1 VLRNKMAKCPDIG
14 ATRRRAVAARR
25 LLLEAQQ
32 RTKRRLVNGCL
43 AYRSLV
49 TADRDGVDA
58 ESRPSMTEARARDKI
73 AEGPAARR
81 KAWRDT
87 LAPAGRAPRRPVRRS
102 PEPVWRCRKKLGN
115 YGKSWA

>member
-1 VLRNKMAKCPDIG
+1 VLQQGGEMPRH
-14 ATRRRAVAARR
+14 RRYQENARLRPRR

-58 ESRPSMTEARARDKI
+58 ESRPSMTEARAR
-73 AEGPAARR
+73 
-81 KAWRDT
+81 
-87 LAPAGRAPRRPVRRS
+87 
-102 PEPVWRCRKKLGN
+102 
-115 YGKSWA
+115 